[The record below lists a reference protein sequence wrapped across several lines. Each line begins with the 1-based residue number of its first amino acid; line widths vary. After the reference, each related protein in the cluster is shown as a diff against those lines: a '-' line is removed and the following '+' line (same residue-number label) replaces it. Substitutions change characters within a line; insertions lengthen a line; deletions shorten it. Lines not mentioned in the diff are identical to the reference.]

1 MKYYISNIKVF
12 DIEKM
17 KILSSCIKNENDY
30 LMIFSLD
37 GIFKINKK
45 TNQLQKIYYKDK
57 QINYIKNDKYD
68 ILEETSETNYI
79 DVTQI
84 PLEHFSKKIKE
95 EIYTMRENAKIKFV
109 ILRNGEEIIDFYFET
124 NESINDQFIMEDLES
139 FLSFKK

>member
-17 KILSSCIKNENDY
+17 KILSSCIKNEDNY

-37 GIFKINKK
+37 GLFKVNKQ

-57 QINYIKNDKYD
+57 QINYIKNDKYE
-68 ILEETSETNYI
+68 ILEEPSETNYI
-79 DVTQI
+79 DVSQI
-84 PLEHFSKKIKE
+84 PLEHFSKKIKQE
-95 EIYTMRENAKIKFV
+95 TYKMRENAKIKFI
-109 ILRNGEEIIDFYFET
+109 ILKEGDEIIDFYFET
-124 NESINDQFIMEDLES
+124 NESINDPFIMEDLAA